1 MAKETNAEIALKT
14 KNQNDFYKKMNFCPT
29 YFESAVEH
37 FYKDVHKYETRS
49 NSWAQCYTHFVALK
63 GKYSSSGSL
72 SPKEIDEA
80 CVRLGF
86 YMASWG
92 MYRGSS
98 FLLQND
104 YKIYEKIIPVL
115 LKYNDLWELD
125 KNIDKLISEN
135 ASMEKVNTEIDK
147 WAKSIKDLTDD
158 ICDILKD
165 YKHHY
170 ITKSWYTNH
179 MPSVCSISKTLVT
192 KLILGTIGC
201 YPAIDSF
208 FSDAV
213 GAVANDLSGDQI
225 KCMLRLAYYVKKDIH
240 DKKIIICS
248 NDDNAYRHPLLL
260 SDYPVMKLIDMYY
273 FTLGMEKPFLKL
285 ISDLLKGK
293 TTISELDNQEKKL
306 LKQFIIY
313 NEVTKNP
320 EVNISYP
327 CYPINKEATPCTCI
341 YLTLDIC
348 KNNKESHNKK
358 EELIYDDIIGKLT
371 DTKGDLYKKIT
382 NMKDDTEE

>member
-14 KNQNDFYKKMNFCPT
+14 NNQIDFYKKMNFCPT
-29 YFESAVEH
+29 YFKSAVEH

-49 NSWAQCYTHFVALK
+49 NSWAQCYTHFVDLK
-63 GKYSSSGSL
+63 RKYDKTKSISS
-72 SPKEIDEA
+72 KEIDEA

-104 YKIYEKIIPVL
+104 YKIYKDIVETIITDHD
-115 LKYNDLWELD
+115 YDDLWNLD
-125 KNIDKLISEN
+125 GTIICSATYNVFINTVFDPLKKLI
-135 ASMEKVNTEIDK
+135 
-147 WAKSIKDLTDD
+147 AKITK
-158 ICDILKD
+158 ILQP

-170 ITKSWYTNH
+170 ITKSWYADH
-179 MPSVCSISKTLVT
+179 SILPSDCSISKTLVT
-192 KLILGTIGC
+192 KLILGAIGC

-208 FSDAV
+208 FSEAI
-213 GAVANDLSGDQI
+213 GAVANDLSDGQI

-240 DKKIIICS
+240 GKKIIICS

-285 ISDLLKGK
+285 ISDLLSGK
-293 TTISELDNQEKKL
+293 KTISTLDSKEKKL
-306 LKQFIIY
+306 LKQFIIDDGG
-313 NEVTKNP
+313 KP
-320 EVNISYP
+320 KVNISYP
-327 CYPINKEATPCTCI
+327 CYPINKNATPCTCP

-348 KNNKESHNKK
+348 KNNKESHKEK
-358 EELIYDDIIGKLT
+358 EELTYDDIIDKLT
-371 DTKGDLYKKIT
+371 DTEGDLYKEIAKI
-382 NMKDDTEE
+382 KVDEEE

>member
-1 MAKETNAEIALKT
+1 MATNAEKALKT
-14 KNQNDFYKKMNFCPT
+14 TNQIDFYKKMNFCPT
-29 YFESAVEH
+29 YFKSAVEH

-49 NSWAQCYTHFVALK
+49 NSWAQCYTHFVDLK
-63 GKYSSSGSL
+63 RKYDKTKSISS
-72 SPKEIDEA
+72 KEIDEA

-104 YKIYEKIIPVL
+104 YKIYEDIIPIL

-135 ASMEKVNTEIDK
+135 ASMEKVNTTIDK
-147 WAKSIKDLTDD
+147 WAKSIRDLIDD
-158 ICDILKD
+158 ICDILKN

-170 ITKSWYTNH
+170 ITKSWYADH
-179 MPSVCSISKTLVT
+179 SILASSCSISKTLVT
-192 KLILGTIGC
+192 KLILGAIGC

-208 FSDAV
+208 FSEAI
-213 GAVANDLSGDQI
+213 GAVANDLSDGQI

-240 DKKIIICS
+240 GKKIIICS
-248 NDDNAYRHPLLL
+248 NDDNAYRHPMLL

-293 TTISELDNQEKKL
+293 AISKLDNKEKKL
-306 LKQFIIY
+306 LKQFIIDDGG
-313 NEVTKNP
+313 KP
-320 EVNISYP
+320 KVNISYP
-327 CYPINKEATPCTCI
+327 CYPINKNATPCTCP

-348 KNNKESHNKK
+348 KNNKESHKEK
-358 EELIYDDIIGKLT
+358 EELTYDDIIDKLT
-371 DTKGDLYKKIT
+371 DTEGDLYKEIAKI
-382 NMKDDTEE
+382 KVDEEE